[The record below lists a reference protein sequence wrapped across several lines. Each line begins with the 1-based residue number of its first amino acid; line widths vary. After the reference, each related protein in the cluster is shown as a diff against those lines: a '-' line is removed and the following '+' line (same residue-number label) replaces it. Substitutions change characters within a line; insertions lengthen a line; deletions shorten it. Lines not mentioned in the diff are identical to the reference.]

1 MTGRDWHK
9 EWEVEQQDLD
19 DLLKSL
25 AEFNACEHEWREP
38 TEEDGIPFE
47 AGMQVCDKCGGGQVP
62 VTQTEFEQISG
73 LLEATRATE
82 D

>member
-1 MTGRDWHK
+1 LSSRDWNK

-38 TEEDGIPFE
+38 TEVDGIPVE

-62 VTQTEFEQISG
+62 VTNDEFDQIAT
-73 LLEATRATE
+73 LLEATRVTE